1 MGFALGLDAKIY
13 RLTTGS
19 RAAWPAT
26 EAPANL
32 SEITNVRDVTVNMTK
47 AEADATTRGSGGWKQ
62 TVATLKDASIEF
74 EMVWDTADTHFT
86 AIQES
91 FTSQN
96 SPIAL
101 AILDGV
107 STTADT
113 QGLWADFMVTGF
125 EKTEPLEGVQMVKVT
140 VKPTYSA
147 VAPEW
152 VTVVDA

>member
-1 MGFALGLDAKIY
+1 MGFKLGLDAKIY
-13 RLTTGS
+13 RQTSGT

-26 EAPANL
+26 ESAPNL

-62 TVATLKDASIEF
+62 TVATLKDASVDF

-96 SPIAL
+96 TSIAL

-107 STTADT
+107 STVEDT

-125 EKTEPLEGVQMVKVT
+125 EKQEPLEGVQMVKVT

-147 VAPEW
+147 VAPAW
-152 VTVVDA
+152 ITVVDA